1 MDPYDFSAVDRS
13 PPDRFPEFSVLRSG
27 AIAIQGLR
35 RISANDVENILT
47 EGAGFRQKLYLDI
60 SVGFGPGTWATSHQ
74 V

>member
-1 MDPYDFSAVDRS
+1 MGPYDFTAVDHS
-13 PPDRFPEFSVLRSG
+13 PPDRFPEFSVLRNG

-60 SVGFGPGTWATSHQ
+60 RVDFGPGTWSTGHQ